1 MENDIDGITYR
12 STKSSIASVN
22 NNGKVIAKKKGK
34 AVIKTMLTLADG
46 KEYIYKTTVYVK

>member
-34 AVIKTMLTLADG
+34 AVIKTMLALADG